1 MVTQKNIADE
11 LGLSVAAVSKALS
24 NSSDVS
30 QEVKEKVK
38 AVAERLGY
46 VPNATARALQSHKS
60 KLIGLLYSGIEKA
73 GLSHEFFSFVMDS
86 FRKEAEKE
94 GYSVIFLQETPSMD
108 YLDMVHYWD
117 MDAVAVLYCDF
128 AQPSVQRLIASPIP
142 MVVLNFHFPGKIS
155 VQSNSYYGEKDMI
168 YHLYRGGYRKFALVE
183 GEGGA
188 RASVFKERVYAYNAA
203 LKELGLTSLGQEA
216 CKSYDPVTA
225 LAATKRILE
234 KTKPDVLV
242 YTDDICALS
251 GVVYLRGI
259 GVVPKKDIG
268 VVGFGGMRMSRL
280 SNPVLTS
287 YVLTTSEL
295 GVTAARELI
304 TWLKNPNTYLPKRFF
319 IDGSFQEGDTAKT
332 N

>member
-24 NSSDVS
+24 DSSDVS
-30 QEVKEKVK
+30 DEVKTKVK
-38 AVAERLGY
+38 EVAARLGY
-46 VPNATARALQSHKS
+46 VPNATARALRSHKS

-73 GLSHEFFSFVMDS
+73 GLSHEFFSYVMDS

-128 AQPSVQRLIASPIP
+128 ARPSVKRLIASDIP
-142 MVVLNFHFPGKIS
+142 MVVLNFHFSGKIS
-155 VQSNSYYGEKDMI
+155 VQSNSYYGEKDLI
-168 YHLYRGGYRKFALVE
+168 QRLYRGGYRKFALIE

-188 RASVFKERVYAYNAA
+188 RAPVFKERVYAYYAT
-203 LKELGLTSLGQEA
+203 LKELGLSSCDEEA
-216 CKSYDPVTA
+216 CKAYDPMTSLV
-225 LAATKRILE
+225 ATKKILE
-234 KTKPDVLV
+234 RTKPDVLV
-242 YTDDICALS
+242 YTDDVCALS
-251 GVVYLRGI
+251 GIIHLKTMGI
-259 GVVPKKDIG
+259 TPKKDIG

-287 YVLTTSEL
+287 YVLAQDSL
-295 GVTAARELI
+295 GITAAAELI
-304 TWLKNPNTYLPKRFF
+304 KWLKNPNSYLPKRFF
-319 IDGSFQEGDTAKT
+319 IDGTFQEGDTART
-332 N
+332 D

>member
-30 QEVKEKVK
+30 EEVKEKVK
-38 AVAERLGY
+38 EMAARLGY
-46 VPNATARALQSHKS
+46 VPNATARALQSKKS

-73 GLSHEFFSFVMDS
+73 GLSHEFFSYVMDS

-128 AQPSVQRLIASPIP
+128 SRPSVQRLIASNIP
-142 MVVLNFHFPGKIS
+142 MVILNFHFNGKIS
-155 VQSNSYYGEKDMI
+155 VQSNSYFGEKDMI
-168 YHLYRGGYRKFALVE
+168 YRLYRGGYRKFALVE

-188 RASVFKERVYAYNAA
+188 RAPVFKERVYAYNSA
-203 LKELGLTSLGQEA
+203 LKELGLTSYGQEA
-216 CKSYDPVTA
+216 CKAYDPSTA
-225 LAATKRILE
+225 LEATKKILE

-242 YTDDICALS
+242 YTDDVCALS
-251 GVVYLRGI
+251 GIVYLRSI
-259 GVVPKKDIG
+259 GLVPKKDIG

-280 SNPVLTS
+280 SKPVLTS
-287 YVLTTSEL
+287 YVLAQDSL
-295 GVTAARELI
+295 GITAAAELI
-304 TWLKNPNTYLPKRFF
+304 KWLKNPNTYLPKRFF
-319 IDGSFQEGDTAKT
+319 IDGTFQEGDTART